1 MYTEQVMQE
10 GPMESGP
17 IELGPKTPSRQ
28 YFLREYPITID
39 FLSIGCV
46 VKIGCKSI
54 PFQNID
60 EAMSAINAYVA
71 NPKEEQE
78 KWRKILD

>member
-1 MYTEQVMQE
+1 MYSETLNGAPMQE
-10 GPMESGP
+10 EARLQ
-17 IELGPKTPSRQ
+17 EPSRQ
-28 YFLREYPITID
+28 YFLREYPITIR

-46 VKIGCKSI
+46 VEVGCKHI

-60 EAMSAINAYVA
+60 EAMKEINEYVA
-71 NPKEEQE
+71 NPREMQE

>member
-10 GPMESGP
+10 GP

-28 YFLREYPITID
+28 YFLREYPITIR

-46 VKIGCKSI
+46 VEVGCKHI